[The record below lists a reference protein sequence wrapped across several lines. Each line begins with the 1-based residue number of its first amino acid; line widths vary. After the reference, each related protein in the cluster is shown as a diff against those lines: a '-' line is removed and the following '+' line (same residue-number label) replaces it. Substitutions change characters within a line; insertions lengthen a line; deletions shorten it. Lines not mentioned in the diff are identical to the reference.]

1 MLAELEMDSVNNGVE
16 FVTFLTDA
24 QALAVN
30 DLLSNS
36 VSVFPNPTSDK
47 IIIDTEFNNCNYEL
61 VDVKGSVITSDNFNY
76 STEIDLS
83 KNAKGIYFLKLKS
96 QNEIITKK
104 IIID

>member
-1 MLAELEMDSVNNGVE
+1 MDSLSNNVE
-16 FVTFLTDA
+16 YVIFLTENKTT
-24 QALAVN
+24 AVN

-47 IIIDTEFNNCNYEL
+47 IIVNTDLNNCNYEL

-76 STEIDLS
+76 NTEIDLS

-104 IIID
+104 IIIESLK